1 MPSPDDERFESY
13 LRQFRPVAPPALQAE
28 MKVRPRRNWLLAVA
42 SLAAAVVLI
51 VVAFSLRTRPHRNS
65 ATGGTIGSATTEP
78 LERHEPLTLGSAN
91 ALLVAAPSFKAAI
104 DEVSFQPPIVPPE
117 HGKTSAL
124 AVLSKEK
131 SRL

>member
-13 LRQFRPVAPPALQAE
+13 LRQFRPVAPPPLQAE
-28 MKVRPRRNWLLAVA
+28 MPPWTHRNWLLAAA

-51 VVAFSLRTRPHRNS
+51 VVAFSLLTRSNRSSARGETIRT
-65 ATGGTIGSATTEP
+65 AA
-78 LERHEPLTLGSAN
+78 PLTLRRAN
-91 ALLVAAPSFKAAI
+91 ALLITAPSYKAAI
-104 DEVSFQPPIVPPE
+104 DKLAFQPSTDASSQ
-117 HGKTSAL
+117 GKTSAL